1 MGKVTITINVD
12 EDLVRKLREMR
23 AREKVGKGFLGRV
36 ISEAI
41 KEWAERK
48 DESTISKS
56 LELLKSGIDLG
67 GIISKKREDL
77 HKR

>member
-12 EDLVRKLREMR
+12 EELVRKLREML
-23 AREKVGKGFLGRV
+23 AREKVRKGFLGMI

-41 KEWAERK
+41 KEWTERK
-48 DESTISKS
+48 EKDSISKS
-56 LELLKSGIDLG
+56 LKLLRKGINMG